1 MNNEPPSEFPSWP
14 PFDGSG
20 DDGRHQGR
28 HDSIAGGALTLN
40 DSFALMARLLSIGR
54 RTMLL
59 SVFVLLVP
67 YQIVAGIYL
76 NNTLDADVVTAV
88 VAGDAQPGS
97 LAGVL
102 TAVGSVAI
110 LGMFLTVVV
119 AGAIVAA
126 AHAGDMRLSVGTA
139 VRIGFDRSGATLG
152 AQVMLFVILIAG
164 FVAITVLLSPVV
176 MLVPALGIIA
186 VTMTVIAFIFVG
198 MAVSYLVVPVAVLEA
213 RGPVASLKRAVTIA
227 WQRKGRL
234 AGIMGLVAA
243 GLVIVAMLGSIAV
256 GVMLL
261 IAPALGVVIETS
273 FMMIMTLVSSP
284 VTALAGYV
292 VWVDAKNR
300 EGGRAWPQAQ

>member
-1 MNNEPPSEFPSWP
+1 VNNEPPSGFPSWP
-14 PFDGSG
+14 PPDGSG
-20 DDGRHQGR
+20 DDGRQGGQ
-28 HDSIAGGALTLN
+28 HDPVTGGALTLN
-40 DSFALMARLLSIGR
+40 DSIALMARLLSIGR

-59 SVFVLLVP
+59 AVIALLVP
-67 YQIVAGIYL
+67 YQIIAGIYL
-76 NNTLDADVVTAV
+76 SNALDPDVVTAL
-88 VAGDAQPGS
+88 VAGEAQPGA
-97 LAGVL
+97 LAGIL
-102 TAVGSVAI
+102 TAVGAVSI
-110 LGMFLTVVV
+110 FGMFLAVVV

-152 AQVMLFVILIAG
+152 AQVMLFAILIAG

-186 VTMTVIAFIFVG
+186 VTITVIAFIFIG

-213 RGPVASLKRAVTIA
+213 RGPAASLKRAVAIA
-227 WQRKGRL
+227 WQRRGRL
-234 AGIMGLVAA
+234 AGVMGLVAA

-273 FMMIMTLVSSP
+273 FMVIMTLVSSP

-300 EGGRAWPQAQ
+300 EGGTAWPQGQ